1 VLLVRHAATDDG
13 DLSEP
18 FPLVD
23 GRGDPP
29 LSALGR
35 AQARHLA
42 DRLGDA
48 GPGALYVSGLRR
60 TLETARPLA
69 TRTGLRPVVEPALA
83 ELHLGEWEAGR
94 YRYHLAADDHRALL
108 AFVHGRW
115 EPLPGAEPLAF
126 VATRGRSA
134 LDGMARRHP
143 GELVVAFTHRIL
155 IDVLLGRIAAP
166 AARSYAGAD
175 HTSVT
180 TLVGTATAWHL
191 VAFND
196 TSHLGPAVLVPLDPA
211 ATSAPTDFPDEERP

>member
-1 VLLVRHAATDDG
+1 MTGDHHPRQGADRPTTVLLVRHAATDDG

-60 TLETARPLA
+60 TLETAR
-69 TRTGLRPVVEPALA
+69 
-83 ELHLGEWEAGR
+83 
-94 YRYHLAADDHRALL
+94 
-108 AFVHGRW
+108 
-115 EPLPGAEPLAF
+115 PLAF